1 MTFLI
6 FNSGYADIFRGF
18 KQDIGVNWVNILKM
32 FKVCNIDT
40 QKTPVNVVLKSF
52 FANVEQLFIHQM
64 PEQCT

>member
-40 QKTPVNVVLKSF
+40 QKTPV
-52 FANVEQLFIHQM
+52 M
-64 PEQCT
+64 